1 MSIYL
6 KNNESDPFSE
16 HLNSNEQQPVKNDFE
31 SWQLNINQEDIE
43 NQRTGDTTQK
53 DSPTSCFFSH
63 GHSTNSANIP
73 ISYFFSY
80 GHSTNNANDLN
91 NEEPS
96 INFFSP
102 TNDLNLNTN
111 ETEKYC
117 KSQKKEYF
125 KIEKV
130 DKNPKGNSKKYNAML
145 TIKTHFFSFLIALTN
160 DYKKNKL
167 QVEGLQFRNILR
179 SEIIKT
185 DIQTNKELLNWSLGK
200 LLNEYSI
207 TSKCTLDK
215 KTNQTNLTELI
226 KIAPSISVLI
236 NMKIKELF
244 NNVKLSQDYEMLK
257 KNYGLETAIPF
268 YQFIEKL
275 KEKKSKK
282 KSKKKSIKYI
292 NNLVS
297 LAKNYVN
304 HFQQSKPRRRH
315 NKH

>member
-1 MSIYL
+1 MPKDL
-6 KNNESDPFSE
+6 TFNED
-16 HLNSNEQQPVKNDFE
+16 VRK
-31 SWQLNINQEDIE
+31 
-43 NQRTGDTTQK
+43 
-53 DSPTSCFFSH
+53 
-63 GHSTNSANIP
+63 
-73 ISYFFSY
+73 
-80 GHSTNNANDLN
+80 
-91 NEEPS
+91 
-96 INFFSP
+96 
-102 TNDLNLNTN
+102 
-111 ETEKYC
+111 
-117 KSQKKEYF
+117 
-125 KIEKV
+125 
-130 DKNPKGNSKKYNAML
+130 
-145 TIKTHFFSFLIALTN
+145 KTHFFSFLIALTN

-236 NMKIKELF
+236 NRKIEELF
-244 NNVKLSQDYEMLK
+244 NNVYLSQDYEMLK

-304 HFQQSKPRRRH
+304 HFQKSKPRRRH

>member
-16 HLNSNEQQPVKNDFE
+16 HLNSNEQQPVKNDFD
-31 SWQLNINQEDIE
+31 SWQLNITQEDIE
-43 NQRTGDTTQK
+43 NQRTGDTIQK

-63 GHSTNSANIP
+63 GHSTNSANNP
-73 ISYFFSY
+73 TSYFFSY

-91 NEEPS
+91 NEKPF

-111 ETEKYC
+111 KIEKYY
-117 KSQKKEYF
+117 KSQKKEIF
-125 KIEKV
+125 QIEKV
-130 DKNPKGNSKKYNAML
+130 DKKHPKGNSKKYNAML

-167 QVEGLQFRNILR
+167 QVEGLQFINILR

-207 TSKCTLDK
+207 TRKFKLDK
-215 KTNQTNLTELI
+215 KANQTNLTELI

-236 NMKIKELF
+236 NMKIKDLF
-244 NNVKLSQDYEMLK
+244 NNVYLSKDYEMLK

-275 KEKKSKK
+275 KKKEKKSTDHT
-282 KSKKKSIKYI
+282 

-297 LAKNYVN
+297 LAEGYVN
-304 HFQQSKPRRRH
+304 YFQQSKPRRSH

>member
-16 HLNSNEQQPVKNDFE
+16 HLNPNEQQPVKNDFE
-31 SWQLNINQEDIE
+31 SWQLNNQEDIE

-73 ISYFFSY
+73 TSYFFSY

-91 NEEPS
+91 NEKPF

-111 ETEKYC
+111 KIEKYY
-117 KSQKKEYF
+117 KSQKKEIF
-125 KIEKV
+125 QIEKV
-130 DKNPKGNSKKYNAML
+130 DKKHPKGNSKKYNAML

-179 SEIIKT
+179 SEIRKT

-207 TSKCTLDK
+207 TRKFKLDK
-215 KTNQTNLTELI
+215 KANQTNLTELI

-236 NMKIKELF
+236 NRKIEDLF
-244 NNVKLSQDYEMLK
+244 NNVYLSKDYEMLK

-282 KSKKKSIKYI
+282 KSIKYI

-297 LAKNYVN
+297 LAEGYVN
-304 HFQQSKPRRRH
+304 HFQKSKPRRRH

>member
-16 HLNSNEQQPVKNDFE
+16 HLNPNEQQSDKNDFD
-31 SWQLNINQEDIE
+31 SWQLNITQEDIE

-63 GHSTNSANIP
+63 GHSTNSANNP
-73 ISYFFSY
+73 TSYLFSY

-91 NEEPS
+91 NEKPF

-111 ETEKYC
+111 KIEKYY
-117 KSQKKEYF
+117 KSQKKEIF
-125 KIEKV
+125 QIEKV
-130 DKNPKGNSKKYNAML
+130 DKKHPKGNSKKYNAML

-179 SEIIKT
+179 SEIRKT

-207 TSKCTLDK
+207 TRKFKLDK
-215 KTNQTNLTELI
+215 KANQTNLTELI

-236 NMKIKELF
+236 NMKIKDLF
-244 NNVKLSQDYEMLK
+244 NNVYLSKDYEMLK

-275 KEKKSKK
+275 KEKQSTE
-282 KSKKKSIKYI
+282 KKSIEYI

-297 LAKNYVN
+297 LAEGYVN
-304 HFQQSKPRRRH
+304 HFQKSKPRRRH

>member
-91 NEEPS
+91 NEKPF

-111 ETEKYC
+111 KIEKYY
-117 KSQKKEYF
+117 KSQKKEIF
-125 KIEKV
+125 QIEKV
-130 DKNPKGNSKKYNAML
+130 DKKHPKGNSKKYNAML

-167 QVEGLQFRNILR
+167 QVEGLQFINILR
-179 SEIIKT
+179 SEITKT

-207 TSKCTLDK
+207 TRKFKLDK
-215 KTNQTNLTELI
+215 KANQTNLTELI

-236 NMKIKELF
+236 NMKIKDLF
-244 NNVKLSQDYEMLK
+244 NNVYLSKDYEMLK

-282 KSKKKSIKYI
+282 KSIKYI

-304 HFQQSKPRRRH
+304 HFQTSKPRRRH

>member
-16 HLNSNEQQPVKNDFE
+16 HLNSNEQQPVKNDFD
-31 SWQLNINQEDIE
+31 SWQLNITQEDIE
-43 NQRTGDTTQK
+43 NQRTGDTIQK

-63 GHSTNSANIP
+63 GHSTNSANNP
-73 ISYFFSY
+73 TSYLFSY

-91 NEEPS
+91 NEKPF

-111 ETEKYC
+111 KIEKYY
-117 KSQKKEYF
+117 KSQKKEIF
-125 KIEKV
+125 QIEKV
-130 DKNPKGNSKKYNAML
+130 DKKHPKGNSKKYNAML

-179 SEIIKT
+179 SEIRKT

-207 TSKCTLDK
+207 SRKFKLDK

-244 NNVKLSQDYEMLK
+244 NNVYLSKDYEMLK
-257 KNYGLETAIPF
+257 K
-268 YQFIEKL
+268 
-275 KEKKSKK
+275 KEKKS
-282 KSKKKSIKYI
+282 IKYTDQYI

-297 LAKNYVN
+297 LAEGYVN
-304 HFQQSKPRRRH
+304 HFQNSKPRRRH

>member
-16 HLNSNEQQPVKNDFE
+16 HLNSNEQQPVKNDFD
-31 SWQLNINQEDIE
+31 SWQLNITQEDIE
-43 NQRTGDTTQK
+43 NQRTGDTIQK

-63 GHSTNSANIP
+63 GHSTNSANNP
-73 ISYFFSY
+73 TSYLFSY

-91 NEEPS
+91 NEKPF

-111 ETEKYC
+111 KIEKYY
-117 KSQKKEYF
+117 KSQKKEIF
-125 KIEKV
+125 QIEKV
-130 DKNPKGNSKKYNAML
+130 DKKHPKGNSKKYNAML

-179 SEIIKT
+179 SEIRKT

-207 TSKCTLDK
+207 SRKFKLDK

-244 NNVKLSQDYEMLK
+244 NNVYLSKDYEMLK

-275 KEKKSKK
+275 KKKE
-282 KSKKKSIKYI
+282 KKSIKYTDQYI

-297 LAKNYVN
+297 LAEGYVN
-304 HFQQSKPRRRH
+304 HFQNSKPRRRH

>member
-1 MSIYL
+1 MSIYFE
-6 KNNESDPFSE
+6 NSE
-16 HLNSNEQQPVKNDFE
+16 LDFFFERLNSIEQHSELDFFFEQPDKNDFE

-43 NQRTGDTTQK
+43 NQSTGDTTQQ
-53 DSPTSCFFSH
+53 D
-63 GHSTNSANIP
+63 IP
-73 ISYFFSY
+73 KSYFFSY

-91 NEEPS
+91 NEELFKH
-96 INFFSP
+96 FFSL

-111 ETEKYC
+111 EMETYC
-117 KSQKKEYF
+117 KSQKKEIF
-125 KIEKV
+125 QIEKV
-130 DKNPKGNSKKYNAML
+130 DKIPKGNSKIYNAML

-179 SEIIKT
+179 SEIRKT

-207 TSKCTLDK
+207 TRKFTLDK

-236 NMKIKELF
+236 NRKIEELF
-244 NNVKLSQDYEMLK
+244 NNVYLSQDYEILK

-268 YQFIEKL
+268 HQFIEKL

-304 HFQQSKPRRRH
+304 HFQQSKPRRSH